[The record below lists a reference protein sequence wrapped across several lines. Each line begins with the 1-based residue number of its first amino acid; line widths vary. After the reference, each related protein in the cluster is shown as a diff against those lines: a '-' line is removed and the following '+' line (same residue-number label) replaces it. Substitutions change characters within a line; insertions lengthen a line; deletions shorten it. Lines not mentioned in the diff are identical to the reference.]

1 MQGLNAWRMTMIR
14 CVALEA
20 AGLGFSFCVLAF
32 VVYWLTYLLA
42 KKFGHMNVTQG
53 WFSEL

>member
-1 MQGLNAWRMTMIR
+1 MIR